1 MTRTVAMLIA
11 LVVCAFFGA
20 GSAGAQ
26 SDSVMMTA
34 TVNGQDVG
42 SASSDQP
49 LRLDPD
55 GWADVAVTLTNSG
68 GAAVSVRR
76 VDLAGRV
83 LGLTFFSYAT
93 SVDLTIAPGAT
104 ETLRYR
110 LDLSDLESQATG
122 LMRGELAVVDANRD
136 TVATLSTVADV
147 RGSLVSVYG
156 LFGIALAVLTAL
168 ALLDTALALAKHRLS
183 MNRWQRG
190 LRFLAPGVGIGLVLV
205 FTASVARLW
214 VPDLGLW
221 LVVAGLTAAASFAL
235 GYFSPT
241 PVDDDD
247 LDGDLDDGAFAG
259 DDFVTGEVTP
269 AWPGSGD
276 TTESVPAWPGAP
288 GQGDVTTVG
297 RAHDRDPAD
306 STQPWPGSGEATQ
319 AASASP
325 SAPSQGDVTTVGRAH
340 DPADSTQPWP
350 GSGEATQAAPAS
362 DGDATQVVRVADSD
376 ATQVV
381 RIRRPPDEEG
391 V

>member
-11 LVVCAFFGA
+11 LVVCAFVGT
-20 GSAGAQ
+20 GSAAAQ
-26 SDSVMMTA
+26 ADSVTMKA

-42 SASSDQP
+42 SASGGEP
-49 LRLDPD
+49 LRLDPR

-68 GAAVSVRR
+68 GEAISVRR

-93 SVDLTIAPGAT
+93 SVDLVVAPGAT
-104 ETLRYR
+104 DTLRYR
-110 LDLSDLESQATG
+110 LDLSDLADQATG
-122 LMRGELAVVDANRD
+122 LMGGELVVLDANRNEI
-136 TVATLSTVADV
+136 AAQSTVTDI
-147 RGSLVSVYG
+147 RGSLISVYG

-190 LRFLAPGVGIGLVLV
+190 LRFLGPGVGIGLVLV
-205 FTASVARLW
+205 FTASVARVW

-221 LVVAGLTAAASFAL
+221 LVVAGLTAAMSFAL

-247 LDGDLDDGAFAG
+247 DDLDDDLDQDAFAG
-259 DDFVTGEVTP
+259 DDDVTAKVAPAWQAPPSEGDVTAVGRTRDGDAAATQ

-276 TTESVPAWPGAP
+276 
-288 GQGDVTTVG
+288 
-297 RAHDRDPAD
+297 
-306 STQPWPGSGEATQ
+306 ATQ
-319 AASASP
+319 ATP
-325 SAPSQGDVTTVGRAH
+325 VGD
-340 DPADSTQPWP
+340 D
-350 GSGEATQAAPAS
+350 
-362 DGDATQVVRVADSD
+362 D

-381 RIRRPPDEEG
+381 RIWRPPAERG
-391 V
+391 G